1 MTTQTGNAVLATVRS
16 TVLFVLFCALAIIF
30 SVVSFLSAIL
40 LTKSGLKFLLEWE
53 AAKKESTEES
63 PVGVFAALMKVVR
76 DKVAA
81 FVSSEATEAEA
92 PAPTAT
98 EEAPQPEATATG
110 FEGTISVLATGVLS
124 GATAAASVLK
134 NNVQ

>member
-30 SVVSFLSAIL
+30 AVISFLSAIL

-53 AAKKESTEES
+53 TAKKESTAEN
-63 PVGVFAALMKVVR
+63 PVGFLAALMKVVR

-81 FVSSEATEAEA
+81 FVSSEATEEA

-98 EEAPQPEATATG
+98 EEAPQSEATATG

-124 GATAAASVLK
+124 GAASAASVLK